1 MQRSVHL
8 SAPAGRIVTVC
19 ALLILLLAAVG
30 PVSAQAP
37 IRIIFLHHS
46 CGQNLI
52 DQGGVREGLTALG
65 YEFYDHGYN
74 DDGLRLAD
82 GTYTGTNFNVPDDN
96 TDPDGFA
103 AIFAQPL
110 HDPPDNTFSYL
121 MQYDVILFKSCFP
134 VSNIGDDAQL
144 ADYQSY
150 YLSIRDRM
158 DQYPDKL
165 FIIVTQPPQVPA
177 NSNPQEAARARA
189 FTQWL
194 QSDEYLAG
202 HPNVTVFDFF
212 GLLAGD
218 DNFLRREYRGD
229 EYDAHP
235 NEQANQIIGPQFV
248 AFIDQAIRAYWG
260 EEGLPPAR
268 PTPAEE
274 EVSPPVSAAGTGLI
288 EDFETLVEPLEPN
301 SDSPAS
307 VIECGADN
315 TAAHGG
321 SASLRIHYAVTA
333 GGWATCGYTYR
344 TPQNWG
350 DSDGIFLWFYSDEG
364 QHEITFGVGS
374 GGPDAATP
382 FEVYFDT
389 PPESAGGWAQVF
401 FAWEDFIKPD
411 WAGEEGLSEIDPS
424 QVTGYWFGFG
434 AGEERR
440 EGILWV
446 DDMSLGMGEMPPAP
460 PAEEETEAPQAAEE
474 EETTQP
480 RGRLCPGAAAV
491 LPLGLAGVAAAFW
504 RRRH

>member
-1 MQRSVHL
+1 M
-8 SAPAGRIVTVC
+8 AVC
-19 ALLILLLAAVG
+19 ALLLLLAAVG
-30 PVSAQAP
+30 PASAQTP

-52 DQGGVREGLTALG
+52 DQGGVREGLTTLG

-74 DDGLRLAD
+74 ADGLRLAD
-82 GTYTGTNFNVPDDN
+82 GTYTGTNFDVPDDN

-144 ADYQSY
+144 EAYRSY
-150 YLSIRDRM
+150 YLSIRDRI

-177 NSNPQEAARARA
+177 NSNPEEAARARA

-202 HPNVTVFDFF
+202 HPNLTVFDFF

-218 DNFLRREYRGD
+218 DNFLRQEYRGD

-235 NEQANQIIGPQFV
+235 NERANQIIGPQFV
-248 AFIDQAIRAYWG
+248 SFIDQAIRTYWG
-260 EEGLPPAR
+260 EGSLPPAR
-268 PTPAEE
+268 PTTAQEQGR
-274 EVSPPVSAAGTGLI
+274 PPVGAGAGSLI
-288 EDFETLVEPLEPN
+288 EGFETLVEPLEPN
-301 SDSPAS
+301 SESAES

-315 TAAHGG
+315 TAAHTGT
-321 SASLRIHYAVTA
+321 ASLRIHYTVAA
-333 GGWATCGYTYR
+333 GGWATCGYTYQ
-344 TPQNWG
+344 TPQDWSSG
-350 DSDGIFLWFYSDEG
+350 EGLSLWFHSEEG

-382 FEVYFDT
+382 FEVYLDT
-389 PPESAGGWAQVF
+389 PPESVGGWAQVF
-401 FAWEDFIKPD
+401 LAWEDFIKPD

-424 QVTGYWFGFG
+424 QMTGYWFGFG
-434 AGEERR
+434 AGEERI

-446 DDMSLGMGEMPPAP
+446 DDISLGMGEMPSA
-460 PAEEETEAPQAAEE
+460 PAEEAAEPAEAAPEE
-474 EETTQP
+474 EETAQP
-480 RGRLCPGAAAV
+480 GGRLCPGALAV
-491 LPLGLAGVAAAFW
+491 LPLALAGVAAAF
-504 RRRH
+504 RHRKH